1 MPDLNHSSIPQFVAL
16 ATRRQLS
23 SRATRGTGVF
33 AGARQQRARLQEPRS
48 LALLGMTKP
57 FETASENSK

>member
-16 ATRRQLS
+16 ATPRRPVIPS
-23 SRATRGTGVF
+23 NARTGVF

-48 LALLGMTKP
+48 LALLGMTKH